1 MNDLRFVI
9 EAQRNLVQL
18 FSKTLV
24 GDLKLMNRNS
34 CKGVLQ
40 NGKHLTRVSRERT
53 NLSMRHVLSE
63 KFDFEDRTSNFFK
76 QTKVSMFI

>member
-1 MNDLRFVI
+1 
-9 EAQRNLVQL
+9 
-18 FSKTLV
+18 
-24 GDLKLMNRNS
+24 MNRNS

-53 NLSMRHVLSE
+53 NFSMRHVLSE

-76 QTKVSMFI
+76 QTKVSTFI